1 MLTMEYTITYYNE
14 TVKADIEALPLAL
27 RVRYTALTQR
37 MAEVGANLGVPH
49 TEGFGNGLFELRLKG
64 QEGLARVFYCTL
76 VGRQIVMLHSFV
88 KKTRKTP
95 PKERRLAETRMK
107 EIKHDAR

>member
-1 MLTMEYTITYYNE
+1 
-14 TVKADIEALPLAL
+14 
-27 RVRYTALTQR
+27 
-37 MAEVGANLGVPH
+37 
-49 TEGFGNGLFELRLKG
+49 
-64 QEGLARVFYCTL
+64 
-76 VGRQIVMLHSFV
+76 MLHSFV